1 MLDTDRHSSATA
13 YDDDTVSHDPL
24 PRHRCLGLLHRVR
37 ISLALHPYSN
47 EPASSFPALTLGP
60 HRMHVP
66 RMHVPCMHVPCM
78 HSMHARL
85 MHARLMHALNAT
97 VKPKNQMPRH
107 VSPRCVHRLRARR
120 PHPLPPY
127 TTCTRGGERLR
138 RAHTTAAQA
147 LIWAI
152 YLALRLFP
160 YSSMGAL
167 DLPLNLGVSSL
178 FSHAPAYDSRVT
190 HEPTRRGVYRL
201 GLSAVRSFEDCEQT
215 GELHGQSSR
224 AFIELRSQLLRTEP
238 SSSCPCTRWQAP
250 CAPRAARPQSAP
262 TRPT

>member
-1 MLDTDRHSSATA
+1 
-13 YDDDTVSHDPL
+13 
-24 PRHRCLGLLHRVR
+24 
-37 ISLALHPYSN
+37 
-47 EPASSFPALTLGP
+47 
-60 HRMHVP
+60 
-66 RMHVPCMHVPCM
+66 
-78 HSMHARL
+78 
-85 MHARLMHALNAT
+85 MHALNACT
-97 VKPKNQMPRH
+97 SHACTSHACTQCMH
-107 VSPRCVHRLRARR
+107 VSCMHSMQPSSRKIRCLATCRHAACIDCVHAALTHYHPI
-120 PHPLPPY
+120 PHAHA
-127 TTCTRGGERLR
+127 GGERLR

-147 LIWAI
+147 LIRAI

-178 FSHAPAYDSRVT
+178 FSPAPAYDSRVT

-201 GLSAVRSFEDCEQT
+201 GVSAVRSFEDCEQT

>member
-24 PRHRCLGLLHRVR
+24 PRHRCLGPTPSGVR

-85 MHARLMHALNAT
+85 MHALNAT

-127 TTCTRGGERLR
+127 TTCTRGGGAPAPGSHHGRTGAYSGYLSRPSPLPLLFHGCARSSTQSWSLELNQPRARLR
-138 RAHTTAAQA
+138 LT
-147 LIWAI
+147 
-152 YLALRLFP
+152 
-160 YSSMGAL
+160 S
-167 DLPLNLGVSSL
+167 N
-178 FSHAPAYDSRVT
+178 
-190 HEPTRRGVYRL
+190 
-201 GLSAVRSFEDCEQT
+201 
-215 GELHGQSSR
+215 SR
-224 AFIELRSQLLRTEP
+224 AYAPRRVSARRFGGAELRRLRAD
-238 SSSCPCTRWQAP
+238 RR
-250 CAPRAARPQSAP
+250 APRAVVASFHRA
-262 TRPT
+262 